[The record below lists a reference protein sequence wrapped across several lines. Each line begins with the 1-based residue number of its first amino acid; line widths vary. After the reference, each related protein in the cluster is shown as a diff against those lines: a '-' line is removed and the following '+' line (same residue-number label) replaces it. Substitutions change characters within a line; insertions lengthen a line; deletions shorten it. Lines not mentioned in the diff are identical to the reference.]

1 MIGLPRIRLAAVVGI
16 GAVFL
21 ILLVLLFAAN
31 SRIDLL
37 TIERDQAIDGK
48 KIERQA
54 HVQSILNWRRASE
67 AAQLAADRNAD
78 RVAAEQAVITE
89 QKEKDYEARLA
100 AVDARLRRVRAETA
114 ARSDLRSADLAPVS
128 VASEAA
134 CQAYG
139 GASCDGLLTKLAI
152 AERQAANLIELRAW
166 VKDQAAVQV
175 TADRGKD

>member
-1 MIGLPRIRLAAVVGI
+1 MIGLPRIRLIAAI
-16 GAVFL
+16 GGAAAIL

-31 SRIDLL
+31 SRNDLL
-37 TIERDQAIDGK
+37 TIERNQAREQVK
-48 KIERQA
+48 VERQA

-89 QKEKDYEARLA
+89 QREKDYEARLA

-166 VKDQAAVQV
+166 VQDQAAVQV

>member
-1 MIGLPRIRLAAVVGI
+1 MIGLPRIRLIAAI
-16 GAVFL
+16 GGAGAIL
-21 ILLVLLFAAN
+21 ILLVLLFAAI
-31 SRIDLL
+31 SRNDLL
-37 TIERDQAIDGK
+37 TIERNQARDQVK
-48 KIERQA
+48 VERRA
-54 HVQSILNWRRASE
+54 HVQSILNWRKASE

-89 QKEKDYEARLA
+89 QREKDYEARLA

-166 VKDQAAVQV
+166 VQDQAAVQV
-175 TADRGKD
+175 VPAPAKK